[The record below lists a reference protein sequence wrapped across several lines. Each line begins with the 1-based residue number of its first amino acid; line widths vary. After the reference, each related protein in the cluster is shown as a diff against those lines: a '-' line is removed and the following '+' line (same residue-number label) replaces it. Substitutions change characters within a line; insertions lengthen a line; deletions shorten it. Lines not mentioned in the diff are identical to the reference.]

1 MRGGLSSIQTIQT
14 RDLRVWDLG
23 LAFSASCVEN
33 TAFAGHR
40 FECLGLTALGFGF
53 LPASVEEDGL
63 CGIPIC
69 LGEVEFAEP
78 QAGKRISVGHAHLP
92 RRRNV

>member
-1 MRGGLSSIQTIQT
+1 
-14 RDLRVWDLG
+14 V
-23 LAFSASCVEN
+23 FSAARVED
-33 TAFAGHR
+33 TAFAGHQ

-69 LGEVEFAEP
+69 LGEVEFAKP
-78 QAGKRISVGHAHLP
+78 QARERISVGHAHLP
-92 RRRNV
+92 KRRKV